1 MKTIAQKTRKR
12 ASVVR
17 AHSQSG
23 PNEKLTRVSRDFR
36 FAPDAVGMMRGPADL
51 SVRKSPSLP
60 FLPVS
65 SFCCFNFLPFS
76 AVFAISGLTPSDRL
90 HRPYDFLP

>member
-12 ASVVR
+12 ASVAK

-23 PNEKLTRVSRDFR
+23 PNEKLTRVPRNFR

-51 SVRKSPSLP
+51 SMRK
-60 FLPVS
+60 
-65 SFCCFNFLPFS
+65 
-76 AVFAISGLTPSDRL
+76 GLSE
-90 HRPYDFLP
+90 